1 MLKFN
6 QKMHFTLLLITQLIF
21 SFPEQT
27 NDLPPNVRKLM
38 NAYPDFIKGFEN
50 NQLILKDNTSITYDD
65 KIQNKSFTALL
76 NNPDIEDQ
84 FKYVYKTGKIPQKL
98 EKNQDPGRIRNEL
111 LFRKMYGNSEA
122 EVRKNL
128 VEIVWC
134 PKLVNQKIRVT
145 KINGVD
151 KKLRLI
157 SAELDNH
164 PELKEYIKN
173 IGGTFNWRKVNGTN
187 RLSLHSFGMSI
198 DINTKYSDYWQWG
211 CGCTNENATLVYKNR
226 IPQLII
232 DIFEKHGFIWG
243 GKWYHYDTMHFEY
256 RPELL

>member
-1 MLKFN
+1 
-6 QKMHFTLLLITQLIF
+6 MHFTLLLITQLFF
-21 SFPEQT
+21 SSPDQSS
-27 NDLPPNVRKLM
+27 DLPPNVRKLM

-50 NQLILKDNTSITYDD
+50 NQLILKDNTRITYDD
-65 KIQNKSFTALL
+65 KIQNKSFTELL
-76 NNPDIEDQ
+76 NNPDVEDQ
-84 FKYVYKTGKIPQKL
+84 FKYNYKIGKIPQKID
-98 EKNQDPGRIRNEL
+98 KNQDPGRIRNEL

-145 KINGVD
+145 KVNGVD
-151 KKLRLI
+151 KKLLLI
-157 SAELDNH
+157 SAELDKH

-173 IGGTFNWRKVNGTN
+173 IGGTFNWRKVNGTK

-198 DINTKYSDYWQWG
+198 DINTKFSDYWQWS
-211 CGCTNENATLVYKNR
+211 CGCTNENATLSYKNR
-226 IPQLII
+226 VPQLII
-232 DIFEKHGFIWG
+232 DVFEKHGFIWG